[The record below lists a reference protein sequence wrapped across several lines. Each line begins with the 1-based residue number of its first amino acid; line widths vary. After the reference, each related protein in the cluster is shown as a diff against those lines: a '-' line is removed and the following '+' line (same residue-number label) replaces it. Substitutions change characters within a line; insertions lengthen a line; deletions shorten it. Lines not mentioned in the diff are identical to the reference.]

1 MTNERRR
8 SVPLSR
14 DAVQIVRG
22 LIVGELITIIII
34 GGLWLWLRPR
44 LQIDNRAFSRPVSQG
59 TNTASAVTGSTFQ
72 TVTNVPIGSFKH
84 GGSTAWASIR
94 PFVDAQIQNVR
105 PELQL
110 RYVDPISTSP
120 GSGSGIQM
128 LLDGELDFVE
138 SSRPPTAA
146 EQEIARQ
153 RGFTLASRQVAVDGV
168 AIATH
173 PSLQV
178 SGITVE
184 QLQQIYSGKITNWQQ
199 VGGPDLVITAF
210 SGRPES
216 ADTVISADKQ
226 ILDQQT
232 FGSNIQY
239 VYSPT
244 EALRRVNQTPG
255 SIYYAAARTIV
266 PQCAV
271 KLLDVGLVPTK
282 LVSPYVE
289 PLVAKNQC
297 PQKRNQVNTEV
308 INNGSYPIITK
319 LYVITK
325 QNNGQQQQ
333 AGEAYTNLLLTD
345 QGQRV
350 IEEAGLIPVR

>member
-8 SVPLSR
+8 GVPLSR

-22 LIVGELITIIII
+22 LVVGELITIIII

-44 LQIDNRAFSRPVSQG
+44 LQIDNGTFSRPMSQG
-59 TNTASAVTGSTFQ
+59 TSTTSSPSGSTFQ
-72 TVTNVPIGSFKH
+72 TITNVPIGSFKH

-94 PFVDAQIQNVR
+94 PLVNAQIQNLR

-110 RYVDPISTSP
+110 SYVDPTSSSP

-128 LLDGELDFVE
+128 LLDGKLDFVE
-138 SSRPPTAA
+138 SSRPPSTA

-153 RGFTLASRQVAVDGV
+153 RGFKLASRQVAIDGI
-168 AIATH
+168 AIAVN

-178 SGITVE
+178 SGLTVE
-184 QLQQIYSGKITNWQQ
+184 QLQQIYLGKITNWKQL
-199 VGGPDLVITAF
+199 GGPDLAITAF
-210 SGRPES
+210 SQRPES
-216 ADTVISADKQ
+216 ADTVIFGDKQ
-226 ILDQQT
+226 IFNQQT

-244 EALRRVNQTPG
+244 EAVRRLNQTPG

-266 PQCAV
+266 PQCRV
-271 KLLDVGLVPTK
+271 KLLTVGLNSTN
-282 LVSPYVE
+282 LVSPYIQPPV
-289 PLVAKNQC
+289 LQNQC
-297 PQKRNQVNTEV
+297 PQQRNQVNTEA
-308 INNGSYPIITK
+308 INDGSYPIITK

-325 QNNGQQQQ
+325 QNNSQQQQ

-345 QGQRV
+345 QGQQL
-350 IEEAGLIPVR
+350 IQQAGLVPMR